1 MKNIFIIFF
10 FLVAQSLYA
19 ENSCNIRM
27 PAASNSFGEKL
38 QEFTSDIIINN
49 CEKGRQM
56 NIILGRTVHHMTIIG
71 KYCDLDK
78 QVINMGTLA
87 NGPLGF
93 MCTYNGNKEP
103 LSQKDIPPESL
114 FSGRMKFK

>member
-27 PAASNSFGEKL
+27 PAASNSFSEKL

-103 LSQKDIPPESL
+103 LSQKIFRQKVFFLGE
-114 FSGRMKFK
+114 